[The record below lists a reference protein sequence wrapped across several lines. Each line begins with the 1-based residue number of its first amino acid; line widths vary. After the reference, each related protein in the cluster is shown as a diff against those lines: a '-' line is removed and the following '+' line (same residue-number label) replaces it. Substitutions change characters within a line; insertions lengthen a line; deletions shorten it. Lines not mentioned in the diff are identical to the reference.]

1 MHNNLSI
8 SNLKYMSVTYIGLF
22 KKRRGLQKTRTPRI
36 NALKHCRRLPF
47 SSPEPLSLICNRRD
61 RRDQETTGSGE
72 ENGRPPFD
80 ESFNDSC
87 SCSLFTPAAM
97 AGNRPS
103 VRESRKFCQNFISP
117 IAGTSLSN
125 HSVDRWWTFCRGF
138 RTSFATAQH

>member
-22 KKRRGLQKTRTPRI
+22 KKRGGLHKTRTPRI
-36 NALKHCRRLPF
+36 NALKHCRRPPF
-47 SSPEPLSLICNRRD
+47 SSPEPLSLICNGRY
-61 RRDQETTGSGE
+61 QETTGSGN

-103 VRESRKFCQNFISP
+103 ARASRKFCQNFTSP

-125 HSVDRWWTFCRGF
+125 HSIDR
-138 RTSFATAQH
+138 

>member
-1 MHNNLSI
+1 MQNNLSI

-22 KKRRGLQKTRTPRI
+22 KKRGGLHKTRTPRI
-36 NALKHCRRLPF
+36 NALKHCRRPPF
-47 SSPEPLSLICNRRD
+47 SSPEPLSLICNRRY
-61 RRDQETTGSGE
+61 QETTGSGD

-103 VRESRKFCQNFISP
+103 ARASRKFCQNFTSP

-125 HSVDRWWTFCRGF
+125 HSIDR
-138 RTSFATAQH
+138 